1 MTKFALRLFA
11 SGLAVALLII
21 YSALN
26 LVSREKTYSPR
37 SEEEVQVLSLILVDE
52 IKANGLAP
60 SDTICFS
67 VERLDPSPSLLKSIR
82 QRGMKV
88 RSPAEWSKKFN
99 CGFEVQMEYTHF
111 DLSESMR
118 VRSRLLDLREIN
130 SGQGDIATLQR
141 EGEYLLKKTNQKWSI
156 SDYIPRKLTL

>member
-1 MTKFALRLFA
+1 
-11 SGLAVALLII
+11 
-21 YSALN
+21 
-26 LVSREKTYSPR
+26 
-37 SEEEVQVLSLILVDE
+37 
-52 IKANGLAP
+52 
-60 SDTICFS
+60 
-67 VERLDPSPSLLKSIR
+67 
-82 QRGMKV
+82 MKV

-141 EGEYLLKKTNQKWSI
+141 EGEYLLKKTNQKWLI
-156 SDYIPRKLTL
+156 SDYIPRKLTP

>member
-1 MTKFALRLFA
+1 MTKFVLRLSA

-21 YSALN
+21 SSALN
-26 LVSREKTYSPR
+26 LLSREKTYSPR

-52 IKANGLAP
+52 IKANGLAT

-99 CGFEVQMEYTHF
+99 WGFEVQMEYTHF

-130 SGQGDIATLQR
+130 SGQGDLATLQR
-141 EGEYLLKKTNQKWSI
+141 DGEYLLKKTNQKWSI
-156 SDYIPRKLTL
+156 SEYIPRKLAP